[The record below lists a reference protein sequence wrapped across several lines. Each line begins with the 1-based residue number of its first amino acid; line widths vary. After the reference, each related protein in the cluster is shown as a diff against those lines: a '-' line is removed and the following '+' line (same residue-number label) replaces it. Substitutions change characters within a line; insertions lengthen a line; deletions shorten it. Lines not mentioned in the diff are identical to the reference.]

1 LDQTQPLRRLITP
14 IRFGDKAFKSKRYAV
29 FDQTFFEKV
38 CGQAFSQK
46 GCDHSASRDF
56 DQTFSQKV
64 CVFDQTFFEKVC
76 EQAFFEKVCEQ
87 AFFEKV
93 CEQAFFEK
101 VCGKHLIFMGILTY
115 YT

>member
-1 LDQTQPLRRLITP
+1 LSLNGWAATVAPQPLRRLITP
-14 IRFGDKAFKSKRYAV
+14 IGFGDKALKIKRYAV
-29 FDQTFFEKV
+29 
-38 CGQAFSQK
+38 
-46 GCDHSASRDF
+46 F

-93 CEQAFFEK
+93 CGSPVHQIIK
-101 VCGKHLIFMGILTY
+101 
-115 YT
+115 